1 MSTIAERLAAAVKL
15 VTGMPASPPESRK
28 IDTGAF
34 IVAVERIPYT
44 SRHTFKASRFIV
56 DSAGRGLYAMAE
68 CERTSV
74 DAMAGAMR
82 EADRRAA
89 VLAAVSDSLT
99 GDGWEIDPGIVDDS
113 SGLTARRAGIVVMIC
128 SDGKVISSDI
138 AATIYA
144 EATIKVVEEEVP

>member
-1 MSTIAERLAAAVKL
+1 MSTIAERLAAAAKL
-15 VTGMPASPPESRK
+15 VTGLPVSPPKRWK

-34 IVAVERIPYT
+34 IVAVERAPYT

-56 DSAGRGLYAMAE
+56 DSAGRGLFATAE

-74 DAMAGAMR
+74 DAMVGAMR

-89 VLAAVSDSLT
+89 VLAAVSDRLT
-99 GDGWEIDPGIVDDS
+99 GDGWEIAPGIGDAS
-113 SGLTARRAGIVVMIC
+113 SGLMARTAGIAVMIY
-128 SDGKVISSDI
+128 SDDKVVSSDI
-138 AATIYA
+138 TATIYV